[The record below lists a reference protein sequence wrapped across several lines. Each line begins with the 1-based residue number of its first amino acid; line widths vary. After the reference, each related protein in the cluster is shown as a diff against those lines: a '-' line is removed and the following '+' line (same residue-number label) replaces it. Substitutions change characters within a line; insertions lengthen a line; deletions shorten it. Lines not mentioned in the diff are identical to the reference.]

1 MRPVTPKKTILI
13 WNTAK
18 KNDNLLLQEKK
29 IVNKLAC

>member
-1 MRPVTPKKTILI
+1 MRPVTPKKTPLI

-29 IVNKLAC
+29 MEIK

>member
-1 MRPVTPKKTILI
+1 MRPVTPEKTILI

-29 IVNKLAC
+29 MEIK

>member
-29 IVNKLAC
+29 MEIN